1 MARSGVDAE
10 LQHEIEQFLYAEARL
25 LDTGRLYEWLEL
37 FTEDTRYWM
46 PIRETLDE
54 HTPALGPDELALAL
68 FDDDKQFL
76 VLRVQR
82 LDTGLAHAEM
92 PRSRT
97 RHLIT
102 NVQVEPAA
110 DGELVVYSSFA
121 VYQGRLERSD
131 HTFFG
136 EREDRLRR
144 LVSRHSRPSTC
155 GMSCW
160 ARAVPGSASPS
171 ASPCSKTARRAA
183 AKMRPC
189 WRFIRPRAP
198 DSDRPR
204 SSGPR

>member
-102 NVQVEPAA
+102 NVQVASAEER
-110 DGELVVYSSFA
+110 ELTVRSSIL
-121 VYQGRLERSD
+121 VYQGRLEQTEALFVGWRD
-131 HTFFG
+131 
-136 EREDRLRR
+136 DRLRPEGE
-144 LVSRHSRPSTC
+144 S
-155 GMSCW
+155 W
-160 ARAVPGSASPS
+160 
-171 ASPCSKTARRAA
+171 KIARRKIMLDHALL
-183 AKMRPC
+183 
-189 WRFIRPRAP
+189 PRVL
-198 DSDRPR
+198 SIFF
-204 SSGPR
+204 